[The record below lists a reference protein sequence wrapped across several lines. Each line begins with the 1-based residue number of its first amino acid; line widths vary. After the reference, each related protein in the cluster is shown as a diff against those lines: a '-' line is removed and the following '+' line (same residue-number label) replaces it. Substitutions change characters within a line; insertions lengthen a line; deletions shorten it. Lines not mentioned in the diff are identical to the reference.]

1 MAESTAEMRGQLLDG
16 FAEAVERIAVALA
29 ALGDAYELLDE
40 DSADR
45 LEEGVFRPAQL
56 AFGRAQRTYTDFAA
70 RSGLAGRQFAPA
82 SIGRAGAQVRERLD
96 DALEAVEDADA
107 TLGELQDSM
116 LPVEVGDPEL
126 RAGLAEVRRA
136 LGDAAQ
142 RLRQFTRLVG
152 R

>member
-1 MAESTAEMRGQLLDG
+1 MAETTAEMRGQLLDG

-40 DSADR
+40 DSGDR
-45 LEEGVFRPAQL
+45 LEEGVFRPTQL
-56 AFGRAQRTYTDFAA
+56 AFGRSQRTYTDFAA
-70 RSGLAGRQFAPA
+70 RSGLPGRQFAA
-82 SIGRAGAQVRERLD
+82 AAVGRAGAQVRERLD
-96 DALEAVEDADA
+96 DALEALEDADA

-136 LGDAAQ
+136 LGDASG